1 MRRGTPSTA
10 VRLAAALL
18 ASTTLLSA
26 CATSESAP
34 IDALSMPG
42 IGAPASP
49 IASSDDASPQPIAN
63 AQSNAQAS
71 AQSNAP
77 DAALSNDTLTVAA
90 TTPGV
95 DRSSAGTPDA
105 AEIDYARATATGIFR
120 RRTSQRAAA
129 FIPVEGPGYGLCLRA
144 PAKSGKGHDHALIVF
159 SRRLNGAP
167 ISQVDDDTIVYR
179 RAADAAP
186 CRAGGI
192 DWVRLV
198 G

>member
-1 MRRGTPSTA
+1 M
-10 VRLAAALL
+10 RLAATLL

-42 IGAPASP
+42 VGAPASP
-49 IASSDDASPQPIAN
+49 IASSDNASSQPIAN
-63 AQSNAQAS
+63 

-95 DRSSAGTPDA
+95 GRSSAGTPDA